1 MYLILI
7 NLNQTATWWLA
18 RDYSIGQQSSK
29 AAQTWTTNSFSPS
42 CEGVWGGGPLT
53 PLNFQTRPSVGA
65 KICTIPV
72 EEKLKETLPPCQ
84 ETASPAAAPEEST
97 SQRGW
102 GDQLEA
108 QNGSAVA
115 FWSIEKATVCT
126 FTSVFY
132 DSVSNSLHEKFN
144 SVSNSEVLS

>member
-7 NLNQTATWWLA
+7 NLNQTASWWLA

-53 PLNFQTRPSVGA
+53 PWTSNPPSVGA

-72 EEKLKETLPPCQ
+72 EEKLKETCLHVRRLP
-84 ETASPAAAPEEST
+84 A
-97 SQRGW
+97 QR
-102 GDQLEA
+102 QL
-108 QNGSAVA
+108 QR
-115 FWSIEKATVCT
+115 KALYRGAEGISWRPRMALLLPSGALKRQRFGT